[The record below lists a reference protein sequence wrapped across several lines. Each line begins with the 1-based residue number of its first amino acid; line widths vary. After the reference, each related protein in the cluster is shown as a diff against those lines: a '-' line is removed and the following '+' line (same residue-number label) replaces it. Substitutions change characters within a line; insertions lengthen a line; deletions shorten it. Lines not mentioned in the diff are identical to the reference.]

1 MISCGVAAGLRKTVC
16 ARVLSGIETPP
27 PLRHIK
33 NMSVLIPIALAVVVG
48 VFTYLMSASQTKR
61 TLAAQSSPLRNP
73 ALEAHVAK
81 LAHALDLKR
90 LHVNIYEI
98 DPINGLASPDG
109 QIYITR
115 GFLKKFL
122 SGEVTA
128 AELSSVIA
136 HELGHVALGHT
147 KRRMIDFSGQN
158 AVRTALAV
166 TLNRFI
172 PFIGPWIAN
181 MAVNMIAAGMSRK
194 DEFEADAYATAL
206 MIKAGLGAAPQ
217 KSLFAKLDRWTGNGG
232 ATPAWFL
239 SHPKT
244 ADRIKAIE
252 ANEKRWTGTAS

>member
-1 MISCGVAAGLRKTVC
+1 
-16 ARVLSGIETPP
+16 
-27 PLRHIK
+27 
-33 NMSVLIPIALAVVVG
+33 MSVLIPIGLAVVVG
-48 VFTYLMSASQTKR
+48 VFTYLTSASQTKR
-61 TLAAQSSPLRNP
+61 TLASQSSPLRNP
-73 ALEAHVAK
+73 ALEAHFAK
-81 LAHALDLKR
+81 LANALDLKR
-90 LHVNIYEI
+90 LHVNVYEI
-98 DPINGLASPDG
+98 DPINGLAAPDG

-128 AELSSVIA
+128 AEISSVIA

-181 MAVNMIAAGMSRK
+181 LAVNMIAAGMSRK

-217 KSLFAKLDRWTGNGG
+217 KSLFAKLDRLTGNGG
-232 ATPAWFL
+232 AMPAWFL

-252 ANEKRWTGTAS
+252 ANEKRWTGTKS

>member
-1 MISCGVAAGLRKTVC
+1 MGRRPFLRSLC
-16 ARVLSGIETPP
+16 GIERPL

-33 NMSVLIPIALAVVVG
+33 SMSVLIPIGLAVVVG
-48 VFTYLMSASQTKR
+48 VFTYLTSARQTKR
-61 TLAAQSSPLRNP
+61 TLATQSSPLRNP
-73 ALEAHVAK
+73 ALDAHFAK
-81 LAHALDLKR
+81 LADALDLKR
-90 LHVNIYEI
+90 LHVNVYEI
-98 DPINGLASPDG
+98 DPINGLAAPDG

-115 GFLKKFL
+115 GFLKTYL

-128 AELSSVIA
+128 AEVSSVIA
-136 HELGHVALGHT
+136 HELGHVALGHA

-158 AVRTALAV
+158 AVRTALAM

-181 MAVNMIAAGMSRK
+181 LAVNMIAAGMSRK

-217 KSLFAKLDRWTGNGG
+217 KSLFAKLDRLTGHGG
-232 ATPAWFL
+232 AAPAWFL

-252 ANEKRWTGTAS
+252 ANEKRWTGTSS

>member
-1 MISCGVAAGLRKTVC
+1 
-16 ARVLSGIETPP
+16 
-27 PLRHIK
+27 
-33 NMSVLIPIALAVVVG
+33 MSVLIPIALAVVVG

-206 MIKAGLGAAPQ
+206 MIKPGLERLRKKASLRSSTDGQAMAGRRRLGFSVIPRPQ
-217 KSLFAKLDRWTGNGG
+217 TVSKPLRPTKNAGQEQPHSRSNLRPNCGNQALRHSSSARICG
-232 ATPAWFL
+232 W
-239 SHPKT
+239 
-244 ADRIKAIE
+244 AD
-252 ANEKRWTGTAS
+252 